1 MIVTGRIAVRKKATS
16 ACGSQKKKQPAAD
29 AVRNIVG

>member
-16 ACGSQKKKQPAAD
+16 ACGSQKKEPAAN
-29 AVRNIVG
+29 AVRKIVG